1 MILDDDQ
8 LLTMFVYQQPDNAKI
23 ARHAEISA
31 AASAF
36 AVALM
41 TWAPDGLDRDKALEC
56 IREARMWANSAIALD
71 GKIGWPLYNT
81 PESGPAGLP
90 TRSGEG
96 L

>member
-8 LLTMFVYQQPDNAKI
+8 ILTMFVYHQPDDAKI
-23 ARHAEISA
+23 ARHAEMGA
-31 AASAF
+31 VASAF
-36 AVALM
+36 ATALM
-41 TWAPDGLDRDKALEC
+41 TYAPDGLDRDKALEC

-71 GKIGWPLYNT
+71 GKIGWPLYT
-81 PESGPAGLP
+81 PESPPEVQLP